1 MDPPERRVNTP
12 AQARSRPLRRR
23 IGIARDLEATGSG
36 RDGSLLGPDR
46 IGTLELASDLRRLT
60 GGLWPVARS
69 LWRDRWIQSFGASAT
84 SPPTHSPDARAKAP
98 FGDL

>member
-36 RDGSLLGPDR
+36 RDGSLVGPDR

-69 LWRDRWIQSFGASAT
+69 LWRDR
-84 SPPTHSPDARAKAP
+84 
-98 FGDL
+98 